1 MPDDPRIPPLP
12 TRLSLVKL
20 FLEVGMY
27 TPTLHVLRGIMADDD
42 QDVEAW
48 YLEGWCFFLMAEKAQ
63 EQGGELVVEDGESMG
78 WEELAKNARDSLETC
93 QVVSPN
99 LFPFKPGSQN

>member
-27 TPTLHVLRGIMADDD
+27 TVALHVLHGIMANDD

-48 YLEGWCFFLMAEKAQ
+48 YLEGWCFFLMAEEAHG
-63 EQGGELVVEDGESMG
+63 QGGELIEDGQNVS

-93 QVVSPN
+93 RIVSSTLP
-99 LFPFKPGSQN
+99 L